1 MCFYKYSR
9 NKKNLP
15 IEVKKY
21 IYSFLAVLTWKEGVL
36 FRRNDLFKFPQGE
49 DDLSANYGCTLQ
61 IE

>member
-1 MCFYKYSR
+1 MRFYKNSR

-15 IEVKKY
+15 TGVKKY
-21 IYSFLAVLTWKEGVL
+21 IYYFLAVLTWKGVL
-36 FRRNDLFKFPQGE
+36 FRRKDLFKFPQGE